1 LDWLSGDLDEDGQAS
16 QEMDAAVQGRM
27 AAKDW
32 EMVRGVGKEGYGDAP
47 GRMVLKKRKLATKLI
62 GPGTPEVRGES
73 RVKL

>member
-1 LDWLSGDLDEDGQAS
+1 
-16 QEMDAAVQGRM
+16 M

-62 GPGTPEVRGES
+62 RPGTPEVRGES